1 MLEVTVATAVLTAEV
16 VETVDETVD
25 ETDES
30 AADFVLDGSI
40 FIFTSCTLL

>member
-1 MLEVTVATAVLTAEV
+1 VLEVTVATAVLTAEV
-16 VETVDETVD
+16 VETVD